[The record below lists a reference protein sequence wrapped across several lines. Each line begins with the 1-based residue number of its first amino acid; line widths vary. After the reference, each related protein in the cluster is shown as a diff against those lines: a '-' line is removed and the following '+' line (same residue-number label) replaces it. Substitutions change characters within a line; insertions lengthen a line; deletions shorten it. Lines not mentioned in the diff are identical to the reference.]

1 MSNQSCVKMQTVRN
15 QGVYS
20 FAQRLVP
27 TENKTW
33 KVEPRILQYFR
44 SKINT
49 KFLACCISIFLDGLI
64 LLQAVRYLA
73 KQEMGQNE
81 ELVMKILIAT
91 QMEFASQLAPFKDQ
105 KAME

>member
-1 MSNQSCVKMQTVRN
+1 MYTTPCLDVSIM
-15 QGVYS
+15 
-20 FAQRLVP
+20 
-27 TENKTW
+27 
-33 KVEPRILQYFR
+33 LQ
-44 SKINT
+44 
-49 KFLACCISIFLDGLI
+49 
-64 LLQAVRYLA
+64 VVHHLA